1 MRLPLMLPLV
11 LEQLWEA
18 KEGQLLEG
26 DLDKVLDADDN
37 EWNDAKVDCEVASE
51 EEVDMFLFLENA
63 RGLRNISNG

>member
-26 DLDKVLDADDN
+26 DLDKVLDADVN